1 MNGPE
6 EDRETIEDE
15 TLTIEKRARLKIICS
30 QLAAR
35 YRTSNHLEAELEPE
49 TVLPNV
55 VSNKKMTDDE
65 QVIEQSEEIGDGK
78 QR

>member
-15 TLTIEKRARLKIICS
+15 TLTIDKHARLKIICS
-30 QLAAR
+30 QLVAR
-35 YRTSNHLEAELEPE
+35 YRTSNHLEPE
-49 TVLPNV
+49 TVLLNV
-55 VSNKKMTDDE
+55 VSNKKMTDYE
-65 QVIEQSEEIGDGK
+65 QVIEQSEEIGDGDGDK